1 MVVVSAL
8 VASLGRAWGAS
19 WRMVTKPKPERNFQ
33 EHIDAL
39 RDVPSVVTLR
49 SAFATSLQ
57 NLGVRWFG
65 YNGVRLPRTDRSDPV
80 IVHTFPREWE
90 RHYIAN
96 RYYEDDAIVR
106 ASFRNFL
113 PYRWDTL
120 TLSAKQQRI
129 MNEAAEFKITSGLTV
144 PIHGPSGEFAR
155 LSVATELPPGE
166 FERVLNES
174 RHHIHV
180 MSLYYHAMISDMFAP
195 DHNVAAIELSPREAE
210 VLLWTSEGKTAW
222 EIGEILGIAERT
234 VVFHIENAKQK
245 LGVFNKNQA
254 VVKAI
259 MLGLLKP

>member
-1 MVVVSAL
+1 M
-8 VASLGRAWGAS
+8 GA
-19 WRMVTKPKPERNFQ
+19 KPIPDRNLQ
-33 EHIDAL
+33 HHIDAL
-39 RDVPSVVTLR
+39 RDVRPVAELR
-49 SAFATSLQ
+49 SAFATSLK
-57 NLGVRWFG
+57 NLGVNWFA

-90 RHYIAN
+90 RHYIEN
-96 RYYEDDAIVR
+96 RYYEDDALVR
-106 ASFRNFL
+106 ASLRTFL

-120 TLSAKQQRI
+120 VLNPKQQRI
-129 MNEAAEFKITSGLTV
+129 MNEAAEFKITSGLSV
-144 PIHGPSGEFAR
+144 PIHGPAGEFAR
-155 LSVATELPPGE
+155 LSVASDLPPRE

-174 RHHIHV
+174 QHHIHV
-180 MSLYYHAMISDMFAP
+180 MSLYYHAMINDMFTP
-195 DHNVAAIELSPREAE
+195 DQDVEAIELSPREGE
-210 VLLWTSEGKTAW
+210 VLSWTSEGKTAW